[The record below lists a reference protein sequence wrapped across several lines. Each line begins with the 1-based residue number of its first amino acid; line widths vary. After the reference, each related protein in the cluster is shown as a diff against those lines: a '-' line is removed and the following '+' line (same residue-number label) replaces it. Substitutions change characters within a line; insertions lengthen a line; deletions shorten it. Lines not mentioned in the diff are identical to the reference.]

1 MNSMH
6 AIYMYMS
13 VSIKKERE
21 VKEKR
26 RELEQ
31 QIMGVDSSCSIEDG
45 NLQAYG

>member
-1 MNSMH
+1 MNSVH
-6 AIYMYMS
+6 AIYIP

-26 RELEQ
+26 KELEQ